1 MSSQANLSISCV
13 ELNTIDYSVLKVA
26 TGLLE
31 KMSVQVDLLAQGD
44 TSGNILVVD
53 VDSEPGK
60 QFYQQFNPSRA
71 HTLLLLSSD
80 ALNDNRNLILRKP
93 MRVQTLKDVL
103 YDIHLESA
111 PKKKAELEVKADVN
125 APVKQFDPHNV
136 LFFLLL
142 KAMEEKQVLQIF
154 CHPYSPLFV
163 HAEQGIVATSSSRD
177 VLRKIT
183 HSLTDIKS
191 TKLSAA
197 DFEVLAKGQLIMPLK
212 NLLWSASLYGSQG
225 QIIPLHSLDV
235 PVRLKAWPNLS
246 RLDFDPEHMKIASLM
261 AAQAMSLKQLAERTK
276 LPLATV
282 IGFYNAVFI
291 MGLVLINPNKS
302 SSQHAS
308 APVEPEKMG
317 LFSKIAQ
324 RLKLATQ

>member
-31 KMSVQVDLLAQGD
+31 KMSVQVNLLAQGD
-44 TSGNILVVD
+44 TSGNVLVVD
-53 VDSEPGK
+53 VDNESGK
-60 QFYQQFNPSRA
+60 QFYQQFHPSRA

-80 ALNDNRNLILRKP
+80 ALNDNRHLILRKP

-111 PKKKAELEVKADVN
+111 PKKKAEPTVKPDSY
-125 APVKQFDPHNV
+125 APTKNFDPQSV

-163 HAEQGIVATSSSRD
+163 HAEQSIVATSSSRE

-197 DFEVLAKGQLIMPLK
+197 DFEILAKGQLIMPLK
-212 NLLWSASLYGSQG
+212 NLLWSAALYGSQG
-225 QIIPLHSLDV
+225 QLMPTHSPDV

-246 RLDFDPEHMKIASLM
+246 RLDFDPEHMKLASLM

-276 LPLATV
+276 LPWATV
-282 IGFYNAVFI
+282 VGFYNAVTI

-302 SSQHAS
+302 NIQHSTTPA
-308 APVEPEKMG
+308 EPEKMG

>member
-31 KMSVQVDLLAQGD
+31 KMSVQVDLLSPGD

-53 VDSEPGK
+53 VDNEPGK

-80 ALNDNRNLILRKP
+80 ALNDNRHLILRKP

-111 PKKKAELEVKADVN
+111 PKKKVEPEAKLESSPPSKN
-125 APVKQFDPHNV
+125 FDPQSV

-163 HAEQGIVATSSSRD
+163 HAEQAIVATSSSRE

-183 HSLTDIKS
+183 RSLTDIKS

-197 DFEVLAKGQLIMPLK
+197 DFEILAKGQVIMPLK
-212 NLLWSASLYGSQG
+212 NLLWSAALYGSQG
-225 QIIPLHSLDV
+225 QLIPLHSPDV

-246 RLDFDPEHMKIASLM
+246 RLDFDPEHMKLASLM

-276 LPLATV
+276 LPWETV
-282 IGFYNAVFI
+282 VGFYNAAFI

-302 SSQHAS
+302 SSQHTS
-308 APVEPEKMG
+308 APAEPEKMG

>member
-53 VDSEPGK
+53 VDNEPGK

-80 ALNDNRNLILRKP
+80 ALNDNRHLILRKP

-111 PKKKAELEVKADVN
+111 PKKKAEAKLEN
-125 APVKQFDPHNV
+125 STAPSAPTKSFDPQNV

-163 HAEQGIVATSSSRD
+163 HAEQSIVATSSSRE

-191 TKLSAA
+191 TKISAA
-197 DFEVLAKGQLIMPLK
+197 DFEILAKGQLIMPLK
-212 NLLWSASLYGSQG
+212 NLLWSAALYGSQG
-225 QIIPLHSLDV
+225 QLIPLHSLDV

-246 RLDFDPEHMKIASLM
+246 RLDFDPEHMKLASLM

-282 IGFYNAVFI
+282 VGFYNAVTI
-291 MGLVLINPNKS
+291 MGLVLINPNKTNT
-302 SSQHAS
+302 QH

>member
-60 QFYQQFNPSRA
+60 QFYQKFNPSRA

-125 APVKQFDPHNV
+125 APVKKFDPQNV

-163 HAEQGIVATSSSRD
+163 HAEQSIVATSSSRD

-191 TKLSAA
+191 TKLSAS

-212 NLLWSASLYGSQG
+212 NLLWSAALYGSQG
-225 QIIPLHSLDV
+225 QIIPFHSLDV

-291 MGLVLINPNKS
+291 MGLVLINPNKNS
-302 SSQHAS
+302 AQHAS
-308 APVEPEKMG
+308 APAEPEKIG